1 VKITI
6 NDHEHWYDV
15 TGEGDG
21 TPVLLIMGFGMS
33 GQAWRPQV
41 KGLMPHRKVAIY
53 DNRGIGETETSKHPY
68 GFSDL
73 ARDARALL
81 DHLGWERAHVAGVSM
96 GGMIAQ
102 HLALAA
108 PERLRSLTLIAT
120 HPGGSVRHTIPTRR
134 GLRLFL
140 RANTSKGETRFEA
153 LRHLL
158 YTPGYLEE
166 ADPESDF
173 GEDAME
179 RFAVPADRTT
189 LKSQLRAIL
198 KHDTTRHLHR
208 LNAIPTL
215 VVRPG
220 GDLLVP
226 PRNSDRLHR
235 LIPGSRMFSIADAGH
250 GVTHECADEVNEQM
264 LRHMD
269 AAERDDDQQAA

>member
-1 VKITI
+1 MKITL

-15 TGEGDG
+15 AGDSDDI
-21 TPVLLIMGFGMS
+21 PVLLIMGFGMS

-41 KGLMPHRKVAIY
+41 NGLTPHRKVAIY

-68 GFSDL
+68 GFADL

-81 DHLGWERAHVAGVSM
+81 DHLGWEQAHVAGVSM

-108 PERLRSLTLIAT
+108 PERIKSLILIAT
-120 HPGGSVRHTIPTRR
+120 HPGGSVRHTVPTRR

-140 RANTSKGETRFEA
+140 RANTSRGDARFEA

-158 YTPGYLEE
+158 YTPEYLEQ
-166 ADPESDF
+166 ADPHADF
-173 GEDAME
+173 GDDAME

-198 KHDTTRHLHR
+198 RHDTTRDLHR
-208 LNAIPTL
+208 LDSIPTL
-215 VVRPG
+215 VVRPAA
-220 GDLLVP
+220 DLLVP

-235 LIPGSRMFSIADAGH
+235 LIPGSRMFSIANAGH
-250 GVTHECADEVNEQM
+250 GVTHQCADEVNEQM
-264 LRHMD
+264 RRHMD
-269 AAERDDDQQAA
+269 LAERGDVQRAA